1 MSQTDPDLGE
11 RYVLLGLRLA
21 RIDEGLLDSYFGPPG
36 VAQAVEDERLAAPAA
51 LVADAD
57 RLLDDLPEG
66 WLRDQVLG
74 LRTAAGRLAGEPLE
88 YADEVEAC
96 FGIRPVRTE
105 EAVLDAAYVDIDA
118 LLPGPGSLKERYRA
132 WEGSSLVPADTIE
145 ALMAAVIEEARART
159 RDLVG
164 LPDGETI
171 EVEFVRDTAW
181 MGYHEYLG
189 DLHGRISINVD
200 RPRSALSLLTLA
212 LHEAYPGHQAERCH
226 KEVALIR
233 EQGLVEETIA
243 MVTVPQAVVS
253 EGLAELSV
261 ELMLDGP
268 AGLAF
273 QAVVREHGI
282 ELDLARDRAVQR
294 AAEPLGWL
302 GVDGALMLHADGV
315 APAEVST
322 YLSEKALIDLD
333 AAERWVRFLGDPG
346 SRSYAICYPAGLAL
360 CRDFVAGQTDDWP
373 ARFRRLLTEQVRVG
387 DLAAPVL

>member
-1 MSQTDPDLGE
+1 VSDSPGH
-11 RYVLLGLRLA
+11 RYVELGLRLT
-21 RIDEGLLDSYFGPPG
+21 RLDEDLLDSYFGPPG
-36 VAQAVEDERLAAPAA
+36 IAQAVEDEPMPAPAA
-51 LVADAD
+51 LVDDAE

-66 WLRDQVLG
+66 WLRDQVIG
-74 LRTAAGRLAGEPLE
+74 LRTAAGRLAGERIE

-96 FGIRPVRTE
+96 FGVRPVRTA
-105 EAVLDAAYVDIDA
+105 EAVLAAAYDDIDA
-118 LLPGPGSLKERYRA
+118 LLPGPGSLMERYRA
-132 WEGSSLVPADTIE
+132 WEESSLVPAETIE
-145 ALMAAVIEEARART
+145 ALMAAVLEEARTQT

-171 EVEFVRDTAW
+171 EVEFVRDTSFL
-181 MGYHEYLG
+181 GYHEYVG

-200 RPRSALSLLTLA
+200 RPRSALSLLHLA

-233 EQGLVEETIA
+233 GQGLVEESIA
-243 MVTVPQAVVS
+243 MVTVPQGVVS

-261 ELMLDGP
+261 ELMLDGTAG
-268 AGLAF
+268 AGL
-273 QAVVREHGI
+273 QAVVRDHGI

-315 APAEVST
+315 PPGQVST

-333 AAERWVRFLGDPG
+333 AAERWVRFLDDPA
-346 SRSYAICYPAGLAL
+346 SRSYAICYPAGLAR
-360 CRDFVAGQTDDWP
+360 CRDFVAQEP
-373 ARFRRLLTEQVRVG
+373 ARFRRLLTEQIRVSE
-387 DLAAPVL
+387 LVAPSL